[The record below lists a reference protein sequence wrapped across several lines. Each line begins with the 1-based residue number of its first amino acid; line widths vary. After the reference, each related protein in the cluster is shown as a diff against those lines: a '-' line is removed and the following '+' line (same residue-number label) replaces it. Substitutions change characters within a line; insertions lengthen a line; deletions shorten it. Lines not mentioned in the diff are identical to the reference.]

1 MGSFS
6 YGSAASASSSS
17 TMAPTSASS
26 HQLNPYDRSMYP
38 YNTPGAFV
46 PHSAIN
52 LSVKANEAAAAAA
65 AAAAQSASGIASS
78 SLDLTM
84 SGSFG

>member
-1 MGSFS
+1 MF
-6 YGSAASASSSS
+6 
-17 TMAPTSASS
+17 
-26 HQLNPYDRSMYP
+26 NEYP
-38 YNTPGAFV
+38 PSLKSGAFV

-78 SLDLTM
+78 SLDLTV
-84 SGSFG
+84 SGEQLCHKQFSISLQYFRCDSSSDHLP

>member
-1 MGSFS
+1 M
-6 YGSAASASSSS
+6 SSKTDVKSVK
-17 TMAPTSASS
+17 TKNINEDAVFLDEKPLPTNS
-26 HQLNPYDRSMYP
+26 
-38 YNTPGAFV
+38 GAFV

-84 SGSFG
+84 SGRKVGFAKVR